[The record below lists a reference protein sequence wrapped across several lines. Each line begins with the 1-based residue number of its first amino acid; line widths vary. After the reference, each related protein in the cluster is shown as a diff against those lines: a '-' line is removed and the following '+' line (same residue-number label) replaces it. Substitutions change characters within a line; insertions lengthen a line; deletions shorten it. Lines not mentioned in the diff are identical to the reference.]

1 MVAKAVANGKLSFFA
16 TVFSHILYLNGKQTD
31 VFLFTFP
38 IFGVFAFFTCT
49 SPSGFVSIYGQS
61 ECLECTAG
69 KFGNIPDNTECQD
82 CSIGYYSESVGA
94 YTAATCI
101 ECPVGT
107 YSTVTGVDSLPKC
120 QACSPGQASN
130 VAAAQTCTSCK
141 ESTVAQSGASECKE
155 CPNGFTNN
163 DELTTC
169 NPCDSGRYGDASG
182 CHDCPAGEYQDGKG
196 ETTCKQC
203 AVDTYLTESG
213 KTSNADCLKCNA
225 DRSTGEFTGNVNDT
239 FCLCK
244 RGAYYQNDK
253 SECIACPPGGDC
265 SAHDGLTLNKV
276 IALPGYWRANATT
289 NVFTD
294 CKDAFSASLNASADA
309 KARCIG
315 GSDGTGNH
323 SSFDPDDQCEYGF
336 GGPSCMSCID
346 GHVMLGVKCTECT
359 PSIGNVVGAIA
370 GLMLF
375 LFFIFAILFLKAKK
389 DKDEDEENNKE
400 GQMTRPKKGCCG
412 GKKKQRTRKKNKNQ
426 EEKLEST
433 RDKSAASRLV
443 GDQVLTE
450 RMRTEDSSGNND
462 TYRDDS
468 QVVIDRIK
476 IFYGWMQIFTALTF
490 TFDIPWPIQLKSFS
504 LGLGF
509 INFDIGF
516 VSNLSCDM
524 AIPFL
529 QKMTVHAALP
539 LLLLLTI
546 VTARLPAYFLGKKS
560 DRKTQKALMIKF
572 IFSLA
577 LILYPGLCTRFFTSL
592 KEVTVEGL
600 ASATHSGQVLAVD
613 YSVEAYGKQH
623 QPYVFL
629 CIVCMVVYVLG
640 IPLAVFFALRA
651 NHKYLYSEGKTEE
664 HRQRHHD
671 VVDEFGTLYLQY
683 EAKYWYWEVTVIF
696 KKMLLTGAMTVVAA
710 GSSAQLVI
718 ALLIVLV
725 NLLLILKLGPFV
737 DTADDYLSFLTSC
750 QMFLTLL
757 GGLLIMT
764 DDSTKPTYDPNF
776 MGITMV
782 VVNGVGFVA
791 LIFSLLAL
799 HPKCRKRLNGKN
811 MTTKVVPA
819 KSMNNEIRH
828 WKAGE
833 DEK

>member
-1 MVAKAVANGKLSFFA
+1 M
-16 TVFSHILYLNGKQTD
+16 
-31 VFLFTFP
+31 
-38 IFGVFAFFTCT
+38 
-49 SPSGFVSIYGQS
+49 
-61 ECLECTAG
+61 
-69 KFGNIPDNTECQD
+69 
-82 CSIGYYSESVGA
+82 
-94 YTAATCI
+94 
-101 ECPVGT
+101 
-107 YSTVTGVDSLPKC
+107 
-120 QACSPGQASN
+120 
-130 VAAAQTCTSCK
+130 
-141 ESTVAQSGASECKE
+141 KE
-155 CPNGFTNN
+155 C
-163 DELTTC
+163 EL
-169 NPCDSGRYGDASG
+169 
-182 CHDCPAGEYQDGKG
+182 E
-196 ETTCKQC
+196 
-203 AVDTYLTESG
+203 
-213 KTSNADCLKCNA
+213 
-225 DRSTGEFTGNVNDT
+225 
-239 FCLCK
+239 
-244 RGAYYQNDK
+244 
-253 SECIACPPGGDC
+253 
-265 SAHDGLTLNKV
+265 
-276 IALPGYWRANATT
+276 
-289 NVFTD
+289 
-294 CKDAFSASLNASADA
+294 
-309 KARCIG
+309 
-315 GSDGTGNH
+315 
-323 SSFDPDDQCEYGF
+323 
-336 GGPSCMSCID
+336 
-346 GHVMLGVKCTECT
+346 
-359 PSIGNVVGAIA
+359 
-370 GLMLF
+370 
-375 LFFIFAILFLKAKK
+375 
-389 DKDEDEENNKE
+389 
-400 GQMTRPKKGCCG
+400 
-412 GKKKQRTRKKNKNQ
+412 RTVEMN
-426 EEKLEST
+426 
-433 RDKSAASRLV
+433 
-443 GDQVLTE
+443 
-450 RMRTEDSSGNND
+450 
-462 TYRDDS
+462 RDDP
-468 QVVIDRIK
+468 QVVMDRIK
-476 IFYGWMQIFTALTF
+476 VFYGWLQIFTALTL

>member
-1 MVAKAVANGKLSFFA
+1 M
-16 TVFSHILYLNGKQTD
+16 
-31 VFLFTFP
+31 
-38 IFGVFAFFTCT
+38 
-49 SPSGFVSIYGQS
+49 
-61 ECLECTAG
+61 
-69 KFGNIPDNTECQD
+69 
-82 CSIGYYSESVGA
+82 
-94 YTAATCI
+94 
-101 ECPVGT
+101 
-107 YSTVTGVDSLPKC
+107 
-120 QACSPGQASN
+120 
-130 VAAAQTCTSCK
+130 
-141 ESTVAQSGASECKE
+141 KE
-155 CPNGFTNN
+155 C
-163 DELTTC
+163 EL
-169 NPCDSGRYGDASG
+169 
-182 CHDCPAGEYQDGKG
+182 E
-196 ETTCKQC
+196 
-203 AVDTYLTESG
+203 
-213 KTSNADCLKCNA
+213 
-225 DRSTGEFTGNVNDT
+225 
-239 FCLCK
+239 
-244 RGAYYQNDK
+244 
-253 SECIACPPGGDC
+253 
-265 SAHDGLTLNKV
+265 
-276 IALPGYWRANATT
+276 
-289 NVFTD
+289 
-294 CKDAFSASLNASADA
+294 
-309 KARCIG
+309 
-315 GSDGTGNH
+315 
-323 SSFDPDDQCEYGF
+323 
-336 GGPSCMSCID
+336 
-346 GHVMLGVKCTECT
+346 
-359 PSIGNVVGAIA
+359 
-370 GLMLF
+370 
-375 LFFIFAILFLKAKK
+375 
-389 DKDEDEENNKE
+389 
-400 GQMTRPKKGCCG
+400 
-412 GKKKQRTRKKNKNQ
+412 RTV
-426 EEKLEST
+426 E
-433 RDKSAASRLV
+433 
-443 GDQVLTE
+443 
-450 RMRTEDSSGNND
+450 MMH
-462 TYRDDS
+462 RDDP
-468 QVVIDRIK
+468 QVVMDRIK
-476 IFYGWMQIFTALTF
+476 VFYGWLQIFTALTL

-799 HPKCRKRLNGKN
+799 HPKCRK
-811 MTTKVVPA
+811 
-819 KSMNNEIRH
+819 I
-828 WKAGE
+828 
-833 DEK
+833 

>member
-1 MVAKAVANGKLSFFA
+1 M
-16 TVFSHILYLNGKQTD
+16 
-31 VFLFTFP
+31 
-38 IFGVFAFFTCT
+38 
-49 SPSGFVSIYGQS
+49 
-61 ECLECTAG
+61 
-69 KFGNIPDNTECQD
+69 
-82 CSIGYYSESVGA
+82 
-94 YTAATCI
+94 
-101 ECPVGT
+101 
-107 YSTVTGVDSLPKC
+107 
-120 QACSPGQASN
+120 
-130 VAAAQTCTSCK
+130 
-141 ESTVAQSGASECKE
+141 
-155 CPNGFTNN
+155 
-163 DELTTC
+163 
-169 NPCDSGRYGDASG
+169 R
-182 CHDCPAGEYQDGKG
+182 
-196 ETTCKQC
+196 
-203 AVDTYLTESG
+203 
-213 KTSNADCLKCNA
+213 
-225 DRSTGEFTGNVNDT
+225 TGEN
-239 FCLCK
+239 
-244 RGAYYQNDK
+244 
-253 SECIACPPGGDC
+253 
-265 SAHDGLTLNKV
+265 
-276 IALPGYWRANATT
+276 
-289 NVFTD
+289 
-294 CKDAFSASLNASADA
+294 
-309 KARCIG
+309 
-315 GSDGTGNH
+315 
-323 SSFDPDDQCEYGF
+323 
-336 GGPSCMSCID
+336 
-346 GHVMLGVKCTECT
+346 
-359 PSIGNVVGAIA
+359 
-370 GLMLF
+370 
-375 LFFIFAILFLKAKK
+375 
-389 DKDEDEENNKE
+389 
-400 GQMTRPKKGCCG
+400 
-412 GKKKQRTRKKNKNQ
+412 
-426 EEKLEST
+426 
-433 RDKSAASRLV
+433 
-443 GDQVLTE
+443 
-450 RMRTEDSSGNND
+450 SGND
-462 TYRDDS
+462 AYRDDP
-468 QVVIDRIK
+468 QVVMDRIK
-476 IFYGWMQIFTALTF
+476 VFYGWLQIFTALTL